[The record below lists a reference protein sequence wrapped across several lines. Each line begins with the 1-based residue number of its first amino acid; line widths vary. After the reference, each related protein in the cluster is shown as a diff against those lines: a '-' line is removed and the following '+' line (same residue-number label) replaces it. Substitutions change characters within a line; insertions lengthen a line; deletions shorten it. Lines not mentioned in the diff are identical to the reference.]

1 MKPASIKAQM
11 TFANTKSF
19 WLTMFE
25 AFYHSAVE
33 LIDAVRKLIV
43 HVIIYKGST
52 EQCRIGK
59 VSSE

>member
-1 MKPASIKAQM
+1 
-11 TFANTKSF
+11 
-19 WLTMFE
+19 MFE

-59 VSSE
+59 FSSE

>member
-33 LIDAVRKLIV
+33 LIDAVRKLIM
-43 HVIIYKGST
+43 HLIIYKGPA
-52 EQCRIGK
+52 EQCINEK
-59 VSSE
+59 LCSE